1 MRLAFLWR
9 AWASAVVLALVA
21 GCATAPKPTAPS
33 QAQTEGPWN
42 GRLALQVKDRPEQSF
57 SAMFEL
63 KGNAQAGELTL
74 SNPIGGTVAALKWAP
89 GSATLRSN
97 GQTHEYES
105 VEALV
110 QQATGTAIP
119 VGALFDW
126 LRGVATPVPGWRAD
140 LSQLGDGR
148 ISATRLDPPP
158 EASLRVAIDR

>member
-1 MRLAFLWR
+1 MTVAFPWR
-9 AWASAVVLALVA
+9 AWASAIVLALLA
-21 GCATAPKPTAPS
+21 GCATAPMSPAPA
-33 QAQTEGPWN
+33 QAEGPWN

-74 SNPIGGTVAALKWAP
+74 SNPIGGTVAALQWAP

-105 VEALV
+105 VNALV
-110 QQATGTAIP
+110 EQATGTAIP

-140 LSQLGDGR
+140 LSQLRDGR